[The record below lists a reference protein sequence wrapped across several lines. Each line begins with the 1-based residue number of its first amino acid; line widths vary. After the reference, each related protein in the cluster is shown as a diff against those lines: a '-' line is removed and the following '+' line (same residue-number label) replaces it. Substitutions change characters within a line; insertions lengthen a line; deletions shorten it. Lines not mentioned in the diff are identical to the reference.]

1 MGHGRIIANRRAPT
15 GRVPISLFSFQPGNE
30 RSEERRDERR
40 RHLEDHRAD
49 ADGQPELDG
58 RAPERWWRPHDGSL
72 DGDRATWKVDI
83 TRPLALTVTF
93 EATISGDSISGTA
106 EAGMF
111 PPSPFRGSRA

>member
-1 MGHGRIIANRRAPT
+1 M
-15 GRVPISLFSFQPGNE
+15 S
-30 RSEERRDERR
+30 
-40 RHLEDHRAD
+40 
-49 ADGQPELDG
+49 ADGTWKITVQTPMGNQSSTVELQSDG
-58 RAPERWWRPHDGSL
+58 GALTGTQSGNGESGPIYDGSL